1 MKGEKMKDEGEKKMT
16 GGGVKCL
23 FLSVVINLFWA
34 GHLLYWLG
42 RPVMWLYNEIFPFT
56 SHQCVMFTVLTLL
69 CVSVYVYF
77 SSIVAGTMLQLEN
90 KALLYS
96 IGR

>member
-1 MKGEKMKDEGEKKMT
+1 MIKKKKMKGEKMKDEGEKKMT

-42 RPVMWLYNEIFPFT
+42 NGVAT
-56 SHQCVMFTVLTLL
+56 SDVV
-69 CVSVYVYF
+69 V
-77 SSIVAGTMLQLEN
+77 
-90 KALLYS
+90 
-96 IGR
+96 

>member
-42 RPVMWLYNEIFPFT
+42 NGVVT
-56 SHQCVMFTVLTLL
+56 SDVV
-69 CVSVYVYF
+69 V
-77 SSIVAGTMLQLEN
+77 
-90 KALLYS
+90 
-96 IGR
+96 